1 MSPVLA
7 CQLTDVALK
16 PGASRADAH
25 CVRPRHVL
33 SCAALSFALLPAASA
48 SAQVP
53 TVDVLDQGAGQQV
66 VSGVLG
72 AIGLTGGP
80 ALDPIC
86 DGDAAV
92 HGQLPD
98 PSAVLKSPGA
108 TIARSVSGAF
118 TVTLPKPAEEGV
130 PVDVSAI
137 RAVLGTV
144 VTETTRRL
152 PLPCPP
158 SGTVNVKRTQSL
170 KSFLHRGLKTAVV
183 VSEPGDVIASVRLG
197 GLRGRVLAAGR
208 ATATTAGRVAL
219 SLVPTPAGVRRL
231 RGEKRANV
239 VLLVGLVDAQG
250 HTGKPAPVRLKLR

>member
-1 MSPVLA
+1 MR
-7 CQLTDVALK
+7 TF
-16 PGASRADAH
+16 
-25 CVRPRHVL
+25 VRPRVVL
-33 SCAALSFALLPAASA
+33 ASAALSLALVPASA

-53 TVDVLDQGAGQQV
+53 TVEVLDSGGGQQV

-80 ALDPIC
+80 ALEPIC
-86 DGDAAV
+86 DGDTAV
-92 HGQLPD
+92 RGQLPD
-98 PSAVLKSPGA
+98 VTAALRSPGA

-118 TVTLPKPAEEGV
+118 TVTLSKPAAEGV

-137 RAVLGTV
+137 RSVLGSLI
-144 VTETTRRL
+144 TETTRRL

-183 VSEPGDVIASVRLG
+183 VSEPGEVIASLRLG

-208 ATATTAGRVAL
+208 TTTTTAGRVAL

-231 RGEKRANV
+231 RAEKKANA